1 VKVSANE
8 IAAASQF
15 RPNRHAAANAS
26 VASSLLP
33 WEGANASQED
43 RMTRSSLLRKLSFA
57 GALVSA
63 ISLAGAAAATTP
75 PMSTHASPK
84 AVAAAVTGAANAAA
98 AGAAAGAVGAT
109 NESQDAHA
117 LAVSTAA
124 QSDTVGGAHQ
134 NHGGYVSCVAR
145 GGSDCTS
152 TTPTLPSHA
161 TLPTAATT
169 HRP

>member
-1 VKVSANE
+1 M
-8 IAAASQF
+8 I
-15 RPNRHAAANAS
+15 
-26 VASSLLP
+26 
-33 WEGANASQED
+33 
-43 RMTRSSLLRKLSFA
+43 RSSLLRKVSLA

-63 ISLAGAAAATTP
+63 ICLAGAAAATTP

-84 AVAAAVTGAANAAA
+84 AVAAAVTGATNAAA
-98 AGAAAGAVGAT
+98 AGAAAGVASAT
-109 NESQDAHA
+109 NESQDAHG

-124 QSDTVGGAHQ
+124 QSDTVGGAQQ

-161 TLPTAATT
+161 TLPAAATN
-169 HRP
+169 HRR

>member
-1 VKVSANE
+1 
-8 IAAASQF
+8 
-15 RPNRHAAANAS
+15 
-26 VASSLLP
+26 
-33 WEGANASQED
+33 
-43 RMTRSSLLRKLSFA
+43 MTRSSLIRKLSLA

-84 AVAAAVTGAANAAA
+84 AVAAAVKGAAEAANAGVA
-98 AGAAAGAVGAT
+98 AGLTTET
-109 NESQDAHA
+109 NTNRDAHA
-117 LAVSTAA
+117 QAVTTAA
-124 QSDTVGGAHQ
+124 QSDIVGGGQQ

-161 TLPTAATT
+161 TLPTAATN
-169 HRP
+169 HRR